1 MTREEKLNLI
11 TTENI
16 KTVAMERIDD
26 IESVAGWIDGNE
38 DFETATHFTAP
49 LDKAINF
56 IYALSELYGELND
69 TGTINC
75 DEDDEDDE
83 PEEEY
88 DDDYEPGYDEEEF
101 NKFKAVKSSD

>member
-1 MTREEKLNLI
+1 MTREEKLRLI

-16 KTVAMERIDD
+16 KTVAMERIGD
-26 IESVAGWIDGNE
+26 IETVIGWFDGNE

-49 LDKAINF
+49 LNEAIGF

-69 TGTINC
+69 TGTVNC
-75 DEDDEDDE
+75 DEDDE

-88 DDDYEPGYDEEEF
+88 DDYDELDYESEEF